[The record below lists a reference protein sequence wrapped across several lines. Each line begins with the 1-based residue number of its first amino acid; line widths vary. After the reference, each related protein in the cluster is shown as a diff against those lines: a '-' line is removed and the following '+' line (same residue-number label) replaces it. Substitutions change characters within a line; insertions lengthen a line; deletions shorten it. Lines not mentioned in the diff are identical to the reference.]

1 MPVARAR
8 EPLGRMYSKARVAGH
23 PIHPMIVS
31 FPIAFYTATVAM
43 LLAYIG
49 TLEAFWYRVAMV
61 ANIAGI
67 FTAIVAVVPG
77 AIDLYSLPKGSRA
90 RATGMRHAGFNLL
103 ATGLFAVTA
112 LLLYRGWTHRVM
124 LDGEYVFDATIP
136 LAMSVVAW
144 VSMVVAGSLGWTLVQ
159 THHVGIKP
167 ANVKAHRP
175 SREPELITTEART
188 MSDDEAAVRLDAL
201 EEVPEHTPN
210 GYVPSPPIDGHT
222 DPIVARDARITLDD
236 RPFRSRAPAHRA
248 PTLH

>member
-1 MPVARAR
+1 
-8 EPLGRMYSKARVAGH
+8 MYSKARIAGH

-61 ANIAGI
+61 ANVAGI
-67 FTAIVAVVPG
+67 VTALLAVIPG
-77 AIDLYSLPKGSRA
+77 AIDLYALPKDSRA
-90 RATGMRHAGFNLL
+90 RATGIRHAGFNLL

-112 LLLYRGWTHRVM
+112 VLLYRGWTNRVM
-124 LDGEYVFDATIP
+124 VDGEYVFDATIP

-167 ANVKAHRP
+167 ANIKAHRP
-175 SREPELITTEART
+175 SREPELVTVEHPTMTDGEA
-188 MSDDEAAVRLDAL
+188 DAL
-201 EEVPEHTPN
+201 LASPH
-210 GYVPSPPIDGHT
+210 YAPSPPIDGFT
-222 DPIVARDARITLDD
+222 DPITARDARVTLDE
-236 RPFRSRAPAHRA
+236 RPYRMPAAAQRR